1 MCSGCIFIVFF
12 FKQKPAYE
20 MRISDWSSDVCS
32 SDLSPLLLVRRNTP
46 LSIPQSGA
54 MSNWSSKSP
63 YDLSVISI
71 PPLPDPGGSCSPVS
85 TPSATCH
92 LPPVPWPIFSL
103 FVSHPE
109 SLWPSNKSAKARSAD
124 LDPVFQQRQAA
135 DTSHNPGAE
144 NLK

>member
-92 LPPVPWPIFSL
+92 LTPVPWPIFSL
-103 FVSHPE
+103 FVFPPAKLGRE
-109 SLWPSNKSAKARSAD
+109 SRRERVCSSYYHSEVAVTLQTKK
-124 LDPVFQQRQAA
+124 QIQ
-135 DTSHNPGAE
+135 
-144 NLK
+144 